1 MMNPDR
7 RPLREEHAPA
17 QSPRTGAWS
26 ASSAWRDLPLE
37 TSLPLGIEP
46 IPGKISGSLSGSG
59 RNSKGWLRIG
69 AIDMEILIRRLES
82 TVCGELPV

>member
-7 RPLREEHAPA
+7 RPLSEEHAPA

-46 IPGKISGSLSGSG
+46 IPGKISGSLSGVRWEPEG
-59 RNSKGWLRIG
+59 MVEDRRYRY
-69 AIDMEILIRRLES
+69 EILIRRPEL
-82 TVCGELPV
+82 TGCGELPV